1 MVNLK
6 ALEIRNLNCTP
17 MSSKHWFH
25 AVVWCDWIKCWCMD
39 LGVCDNYDLI
49 VSTYMWSAEMWPI
62 FCGLVWVGDFSA
74 KISALFMHKWHHLLL
89 QPSVECLCKS
99 EHHQL
104 HFPAR
109 LANLPKHF
117 QQGLCSSE
125 HFLYFTGFFL
135 CRSSPTICSWKLL
148 LQWHSFCGP
157 ASFS

>member
-1 MVNLK
+1 
-6 ALEIRNLNCTP
+6 
-17 MSSKHWFH
+17 MSSKHWLH

-39 LGVCDNYDLI
+39 LGVFDNYGLI
-49 VSTYMWSAEMWPI
+49 VSTCMWSAEMWQI
-62 FCGLVWVGDFSA
+62 FCRLVWVGDFWA
-74 KISALFMHKWHHLLL
+74 KIRAFFMHKWHHLLL

-117 QQGLCSSE
+117 QQGLCSAE
-125 HFLYFTGFFL
+125 HFLYFTGCFL
-135 CRSSPTICSWKLL
+135 CRSSPRICCGKLL
-148 LQWHSFCGP
+148 LQWHSVRGP